1 MTPVRPIPI
10 LLVAAGFGAVG
21 LSGSMQSAP
30 PVAIEVGR
38 VPNGGLQPE
47 VATDPA
53 GRSHIVYLTG
63 EPGAAD
69 VFYVRSDD
77 GGRTFSPP
85 IQVNSV
91 AGSAVAAGTIRGAQI
106 AVGRNGS
113 VHVAWNG
120 STRPGSN
127 AGAASE
133 TRGMPMLYAR
143 LPSGARTF
151 EPQRNL
157 MTRTTNLDGG
167 GAIAAD
173 GTGAVFV
180 AWHGNDVGGDQGE
193 ATRRVWL
200 SRSLDDGL
208 TFEAEQPVS
217 PATTG
222 ACGCCGMRLA
232 IAAGHLQLLYRA
244 ATNTVHR
251 DVYSLLSRDRG
262 KTFSSARVHPWEIGA
277 CPMTSMSIA
286 AAAGVYRAWET
297 DGEVYVDAGA
307 AASAPVTPQPRAAA
321 NARRKH
327 PRLVA
332 GGGAV
337 VLVWTE
343 GTTWGRGGSI
353 GWQTFDNGLRATSPP
368 GRQPGLPA
376 WSFAA
381 VLRRPD
387 GGFTILY

>member
-1 MTPVRPIPI
+1 M
-10 LLVAAGFGAVG
+10 LLVVLVGAGLGASG
-21 LSGSMQSAP
+21 LSGSVSSAP
-30 PVAIEVGR
+30 RVSIDVGR

-47 VATDPA
+47 VATDSA

-77 GGRTFSPP
+77 GGRTFSPA
-85 IQVNSV
+85 IRVNSV
-91 AGSAVAAGTIRGAQI
+91 GGSAVAAGTIRGAQI

-120 STRPGSN
+120 STRPRSN
-127 AGAASE
+127 AADGAAPD

-157 MTRTTNLDGG
+157 MTRTANLDGG

-173 GTGAVFV
+173 GTGEVFV
-180 AWHGNDVGGDQGE
+180 AWHGNDAAGDQGE

-200 SRSLDDGL
+200 SRSMDDGL
-208 TFEAEQPVS
+208 SFEAERPIS
-217 PATTG
+217 TATTG

-232 IAAGHLQLLYRA
+232 IAGGQLQLLYRA
-244 ATNTVHR
+244 ATNLVHR

-262 KTFSSARVHPWEIGA
+262 ETFSSTRVHPWEIGA
-277 CPMTSMSIA
+277 CPMSSMSIA
-286 AAAGVYRAWET
+286 VATSVYRAWET
-297 DGEVYVDAGA
+297 DGEVYADASA
-307 AASAPVTPQPRAAA
+307 AGRAPVTPEPRASA

-327 PRLVA
+327 PRLAA
-332 GGGAV
+332 GRGTV

-343 GTTWGRGGSI
+343 GTTWGRVGSI
-353 GWQTFDNGLRATSPP
+353 AWQTFDEGLRATSPP

-381 VLRRPD
+381 VLPRPD